1 MNDQATMVTNLRT
14 DRDRFVA
21 FAFASADAL
30 VELDDNR
37 CISYAVGAVHWLAGK
52 SADALIGMPFID
64 LVSKEDQAFL
74 KAAYSTVVK
83 QSRFGPIEVNLRGA
97 ADKPQRVTL
106 FASHLP
112 DRANRLFITL
122 SARRISPQ
130 TKTPDDV
137 DRDAET
143 GLLDK
148 DSFADVAMEVLK
160 GSANQDK
167 NYSMTL
173 LNMDGLQNLE
183 KRLDK
188 KAAEELMTEVSA
200 YLQVNSVNGESA
212 SRIDENQF
220 GIVHDASVDVA
231 TLEQTI
237 SERALE
243 ADPNGEGLTVNSS
256 TIELDAD
263 DQISEED
270 AARALV
276 YSINKFSEQPG
287 DFTVS
292 ALNDGYKLM
301 LDETVEKIAEF
312 KAMIQAGRFDVV
324 FQPIV
329 DLKTRKV
336 HHSEALVRFHDS
348 EPGVSPFALITFAE
362 EVGVIGDFDLAMCE
376 RVIKKINQANDNGH
390 ELYIAVNLSGRSLE
404 DKSFLE
410 AFAKLLSKHEK
421 IRTQLMFEVTESA
434 EIIDLDAT
442 NNFITGL
449 REKGHHVCLDDFGA
463 GAAAFQYLRALD
475 IDFVKIDGMYVREA
489 LVKANGKS
497 FLRAMANLCSDIG
510 IDTIAEMVEDE
521 EVAGFLIESGVRYG
535 QGYLFGKPSL
545 GIMGQSG

>member
-1 MNDQATMVTNLRT
+1 MVTNLRT

-30 VELDDNR
+30 VELDDDR
-37 CISYAVGAVHWLAGK
+37 CITYAVGAVHWLAGK
-52 SADALIGMPFID
+52 SADTLIGTPFID
-64 LVSKEDQAFL
+64 LVSEEDKAFL
-74 KAAYSTVVK
+74 KAAYATAVK
-83 QSRFGPIEVNLRGA
+83 QSRFGPVEVNLLGGGG
-97 ADKPQRVTL
+97 KPQRVAL

-112 DRANRLFITL
+112 DRANRLFLAL

-130 TKTPDDV
+130 TSASQNV

-148 DSFADVAMEVLK
+148 DSFADVAMDVLK
-160 GSANQDK
+160 NAAGQDK

-173 LNMDGLQNLE
+173 LNMEGLQNLE
-183 KRLDK
+183 QRLDK
-188 KAAEELMTEVSA
+188 KAAEDLLSEVSA

-212 SRIDENQF
+212 SRIDDNQF

-237 SERALE
+237 SERAQE
-243 ADPNGEGLTVNSS
+243 VDPEGEGLTVQAS

-263 DQISEED
+263 EGISEED
-270 AARALV
+270 TARALV
-276 YSINKFSEQPG
+276 YSINKFTEQPG

-312 KAMIQAGRFDVV
+312 KAMVQAGKFDVV

-348 EPGVSPFALITFAE
+348 GPGVSPFALITFAE
-362 EVGVIGDFDLAMCE
+362 EVGVIGDFDMAMCQ
-376 RVIKKINQANDNGH
+376 RVIKKITQANDNGH
-390 ELYIAVNLSGRSLE
+390 ELHIAVNLSGRSLE
-404 DKSFLE
+404 DPAFLE
-410 AFAKLLSKHEK
+410 EFPKLLDKHDG
-421 IRTQLMFEVTESA
+421 IRTQLMFEVTESS
-434 EIIDLDAT
+434 EISDLEST
-442 NNFITGL
+442 NDFITSL

-489 LVKANGKS
+489 LVKSNGKS
-497 FLRAMANLCSDIG
+497 FLRAMATLCSDLG

-521 EVAGFLIESGVRYG
+521 EVADFLIESGVRYG

-545 GIMGQSG
+545 GVMGQG

>member
-21 FAFASADAL
+21 FAFTSADAL

-37 CISYAVGAVHWLAGK
+37 CITYAVGAVHWLAGK
-52 SADALIGMPFID
+52 SADALIGTPFID
-64 LVSKEDQAFL
+64 LIAEDDRAFL
-74 KAAYSTVVK
+74 KAAYSAAVK
-83 QSRFGPIEVNLRGA
+83 QSRFGPVEVNLLRV
-97 ADKPQRVTL
+97 ADKPQRVAL

-112 DRANRLFITL
+112 DRANRLFIAL

-130 TKTPDDV
+130 SSAPQNV
-137 DRDAET
+137 ERDAET

-148 DSFADVAMEVLK
+148 DSFADVAMDVLK
-160 GSANQDK
+160 STADQDK

-183 KRLDK
+183 QRLDK
-188 KAAEELMTEVSA
+188 KAAEELLSEVSA

-212 SRIDENQF
+212 SRIDDNQF
-220 GIVHDASVDVA
+220 GIVHDASVDVS

-243 ADPNGEGLTVNSS
+243 ADPEGEGLSVNSS
-256 TIELDAD
+256 TIELEAD

-312 KAMIQAGRFDVV
+312 KAMIQAGKFDVV

-362 EVGVIGDFDLAMCE
+362 EVGVIGDIDLAMCE
-376 RVIKKINQANDNGH
+376 RVIKKIRQANDNGH
-390 ELYIAVNLSGRSLE
+390 ELHIAVNLSGRSLE
-404 DKSFLE
+404 DPAFLT
-410 AFAKLLSKHEK
+410 AFPKLLNKHDDL
-421 IRTQLMFEVTESA
+421 RTQLMFEVTESA
-434 EIIDLDAT
+434 EITDLDST
-442 NNFITGL
+442 NNFITDL

-475 IDFVKIDGMYVREA
+475 IDFVKIDGMYVPCLSGLHPHPLGLEWAQTGYRGA
-489 LVKANGKS
+489 RHG
-497 FLRAMANLCSDIG
+497 CSRPRRSPIPAFA
-510 IDTIAEMVEDE
+510 TRVPAT
-521 EVAGFLIESGVRYG
+521 FPR
-535 QGYLFGKPSL
+535 
-545 GIMGQSG
+545 

>member
-1 MNDQATMVTNLRT
+1 
-14 DRDRFVA
+14 
-21 FAFASADAL
+21 
-30 VELDDNR
+30 
-37 CISYAVGAVHWLAGK
+37 
-52 SADALIGMPFID
+52 MPFID
-64 LVSKEDQAFL
+64 LVSSEDQAFL
-74 KAAYSTVVK
+74 KAAYTTVVEH
-83 QSRFGPIEVNLRGA
+83 SRFGPIDISLRGA
-97 ADKPQRVTL
+97 GEKPQQVTL

-130 TKTPDDV
+130 TSAPENIE
-137 DRDAET
+137 RDAET
-143 GLLDK
+143 ALLDK
-148 DSFADVAMEVLK
+148 DSFAEVAMDVLK
-160 GSANQDK
+160 GSAGQDK

-173 LNMDGLQNLE
+173 LNMEGLQNLE

-188 KAAEELMTEVSA
+188 NAVEELMTEVSA

-220 GIVHDASVDVA
+220 GIVHYASVDVT

-237 SERALE
+237 SERVLE
-243 ADPNGEGLTVNSS
+243 ADPDGKGLTVNSS
-256 TIELDAD
+256 TIELEAD

-292 ALNDGYKLM
+292 AINDGYKQM

-329 DLKTRKV
+329 DLKARKI

-362 EVGVIGDFDLAMCE
+362 EVGVIGEFDLAMCE
-376 RVIKKINQANDNGH
+376 RVIKKITQANDHGH
-390 ELYIAVNLSGRSLE
+390 QLHIAVNISGRSLE
-404 DKSFLE
+404 DKVFLK
-410 AFAKLLSKHEK
+410 AFGILLSKHEK

-434 EIIDLDAT
+434 EIMDLDAT

-449 REKGHHVCLDDFGA
+449 REKGHHVCLDEFGA

-475 IDFVKIDGMYVREA
+475 IDFVKSTACMYARRLSKRAGNRSCVRWPI
-489 LVKANGKS
+489 
-497 FLRAMANLCSDIG
+497 C
-510 IDTIAEMVEDE
+510 
-521 EVAGFLIESGVRYG
+521 VAT
-535 QGYLFGKPSL
+535 L
-545 GIMGQSG
+545 GSIQSRKWWKMRRSRVF